1 MWGRQ
6 GYLGKMALKSEL
18 PPCLGAWEALSC
30 SESGK
35 ALGPEYQM
43 VRQQAAAEALE
54 EADLVIWGGAGP
66 AGQVG
71 GSWSEIRTGPNT
83 KTFQG
88 ALW

>member
-1 MWGRQ
+1 
-6 GYLGKMALKSEL
+6 MA
-18 PPCLGAWEALSC
+18 A
-30 SESGK
+30 
-35 ALGPEYQM
+35 
-43 VRQQAAAEALE
+43 VRQRAAAEARE
-54 EADLVIWGGAGP
+54 EADPVIWGGAGP